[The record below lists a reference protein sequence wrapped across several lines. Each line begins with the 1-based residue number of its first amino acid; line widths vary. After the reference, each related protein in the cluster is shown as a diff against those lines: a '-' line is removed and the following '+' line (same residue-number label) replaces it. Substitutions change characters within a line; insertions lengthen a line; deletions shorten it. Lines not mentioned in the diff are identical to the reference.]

1 MKKYKETVQ
10 EINTWLEEFIET
22 RDISKYTLKE
32 NSSTIFIDLSQ
43 QTIYQEYS
51 GNKILNEQLF
61 AYIEKAYSY
70 TRKNANLQLRILF
83 PEEMSLEER
92 ENIRQMMQFHYAIE
106 FQEINKAIIRTNIKG
121 TISLIVGA
129 ILFFIF
135 GLLEWYKVNFIFQ
148 GIIEIFSWVFIWE
161 TVILMPLP
169 IRQIALDVY
178 SYLKFIVLVKKLNYK
193 EEEAFSFF
201 FWIFLKKK
209 KPFFKNDL

>member
-161 TVILMPLP
+161 
-169 IRQIALDVY
+169 ACD
-178 SYLKFIVLVKKLNYK
+178 SY
-193 EEEAFSFF
+193 AFTNSANR
-201 FWIFLKKK
+201 LRRLQL
-209 KPFFKNDL
+209 FKIYRACQKIEL